1 MFDVNTSPIV
11 KWVHAFAMHAQI
23 KNDFFFFHFIA
34 WNEPQQQIIWRTRNE
49 EKKQTDGQRKW
60 KPIIICECGVFCVL
74 QLNDTHYE
82 CKQIYIYIKNNIFI
96 VKRKKALFA
105 PINRMVSFDFLSLG
119 VFV

>member
-1 MFDVNTSPIV
+1 MRRRNKPTA
-11 KWVHAFAMHAQI
+11 KE
-23 KNDFFFFHFIA
+23 
-34 WNEPQQQIIWRTRNE
+34 NENRLSF
-49 EKKQTDGQRKW
+49 
-60 KPIIICECGVFCVL
+60 VSVVFFCVL